1 MTPRGRQFLIQLIIY
16 VCILLAA
23 CSQTSLL
30 AANDMGTVTT
40 TTTVIPVD
48 ETADSAE
55 LEDTAG

>member
-30 AANDMGTVTT
+30 AANDMGTVTAT
-40 TTTVIPVD
+40 TTIPVD